1 MSSEEQLVR
10 EEIAKVGPFQTFSRL
25 IAQND
30 QIIRGRDLGNGRAIA
45 AARTAIYTE
54 LVRHWAAE
62 QQRAFGY
69 DRPFAVVALG
79 GTGRG
84 EMTPC
89 SDNDFA
95 FLFDD
100 AVEGNPFL
108 IELQQQVVNSDR
120 FASQY
125 GFSCLALPFSLD
137 DVTSLSGKQLNSF
150 IDMRPVY
157 DPHELAQRFRE
168 RIRATFDPFGHFLHV
183 RGFWKDQWEKAAGEC
198 EHVER
203 FDIKNDGLRVFLAG
217 IWTLAGQKFL
227 HSHQVYSDLVESRD
241 LDAYYYLLRIRAFA
255 HSRRPPGRFSSA
267 GGNHAED
274 VLTFE
279 DFTSFGE
286 MLGPDAEER
295 DRYEFANEARARLL
309 SARRRV
315 ANFAKGVIERELK
328 NGHEVGPSSS
338 IVYGAGG
345 LGYKTP
351 PQGCNDS
358 GKKPGRHG
366 LAPGLATLRGPGGP
380 FRIANLFS
388 ERRRLADAGARTLG
402 LVL

>member
-1 MSSEEQLVR
+1 MVVTLAAFGFGRQFSAGPNRTMSSEEQLVR

-150 IDMRPVY
+150 IDIRQVTTRTNWPSGSENASARPSIR
-157 DPHELAQRFRE
+157 LAISFMSAGFG
-168 RIRATFDPFGHFLHV
+168 RISG
-183 RGFWKDQWEKAAGEC
+183 
-198 EHVER
+198 
-203 FDIKNDGLRVFLAG
+203 
-217 IWTLAGQKFL
+217 
-227 HSHQVYSDLVESRD
+227 
-241 LDAYYYLLRIRAFA
+241 
-255 HSRRPPGRFSSA
+255 RRPPVSA
-267 GGNHAED
+267 S
-274 VLTFE
+274 
-279 DFTSFGE
+279 TS
-286 MLGPDAEER
+286 
-295 DRYEFANEARARLL
+295 
-309 SARRRV
+309 
-315 ANFAKGVIERELK
+315 
-328 NGHEVGPSSS
+328 NGSTS
-338 IVYGAGG
+338 
-345 LGYKTP
+345 
-351 PQGCNDS
+351 
-358 GKKPGRHG
+358 
-366 LAPGLATLRGPGGP
+366 
-380 FRIANLFS
+380 
-388 ERRRLADAGARTLG
+388 RTT
-402 LVL
+402 V